1 MALDED
7 EFAAL
12 VAEHD
17 RDLRRLAFRVLGDR
31 HAMDDALQDA
41 YVKAFRALPRFRGAS
56 SPRTWLY
63 RIVYNACLDHARR
76 ERAHARLDE
85 PAATAPDPGDLVA
98 GRAALAT
105 ALAGLPVDQRAAV
118 LLVDLHG
125 FAYPD
130 AAAVLDVHVGTV
142 ASRLSR
148 AREALRSALAS
159 SRKGAEL
166 G

>member
-1 MALDED
+1 MALDDD

-17 RDLRRLAFRVLGDR
+17 RDLRRLAFRLVGDR

-63 RIVYNACLDHARR
+63 RIVYNACLDHLRR
-76 ERAHARLDE
+76 RRTYAQLDE
-85 PAATAPDPGDLVA
+85 AVATPARGDAVA
-98 GRAALAT
+98 GRAALAS
-105 ALAGLPVDQRAAV
+105 ALAALPVDQRGAV
-118 LLVDLHG
+118 LLVDVQG
-125 FAYPD
+125 FTYPE
-130 AAAVLDVHVGTV
+130 AAAVFDVPVGTV

-148 AREALRSALAS
+148 GREALRAALAPT
-159 SRKGAEL
+159 REGAE
-166 G
+166 

>member
-17 RDLRRLAFRVLGDR
+17 RALRGLAFRVLGDR

-41 YVKAFRALPRFRGAS
+41 YVKAFRALPRFRGRS
-56 SPRTWLY
+56 SARTWLY
-63 RIVYNACLDHARR
+63 RIVYNACIDHLRR
-76 ERAHARLDE
+76 QRTHAQLDE
-85 PAATAPDPGDLVA
+85 VAAAAPDAGDAVA
-98 GRAALAT
+98 GRAALAA
-105 ALAGLPVDQRAAV
+105 ALAALPVDQRAAV
-118 LLVDLHG
+118 LLVDVQG
-125 FAYPD
+125 FAYPE
-130 AAAVLDVHVGTV
+130 AAVVLDVRVGTI

-148 AREALRSALAS
+148 GRETLRAALAP
-159 SRKGAEL
+159 SRKGAE

>member
-7 EFAAL
+7 DFAAL

-31 HAMDDALQDA
+31 HAMDDALQEA
-41 YVKAFRALPRFRGAS
+41 YVKAFRAMPRFRGDS

-63 RIVYNACLDHARR
+63 RIVYNACVDHLRR
-76 ERAHARLDE
+76 QRTHTQLYE
-85 PAATAPDPGDLVA
+85 AAPAPDPSDAAA
-98 GRAALAT
+98 GRAALAS
-105 ALAGLPVDQRAAV
+105 ALAALPVDQRVAV
-118 LLVDLHG
+118 LLVDVQG
-125 FAYPD
+125 FAYPE
-130 AAAVLDVHVGTV
+130 AASVLAVSVGTV

-148 AREALRSALAS
+148 GRQALRAALAPT
-159 SRKGAEL
+159 RGGAE